1 MRTTVMLAAIA
12 LGAAPAG
19 AGEHLL
25 AGATAFRQG
34 RFAEALV
41 EFRVAEQ
48 MGDPDARAFAGTV
61 LVKLGRY
68 EEAVEA
74 LGCTPVA
81 GEEPL
86 LAYYRALALR
96 GAGLLRS
103 ADATLAE
110 VGDRFGPRIAAEA
123 RRIRTEVA
131 PALAPAPTVEAIDA
145 VLTSAHAHRAQG
157 RAALAA
163 AHYREAAAMA
173 RHRPDLHRL
182 REASLAADELAAAA
196 AGRGGT

>member
-1 MRTTVMLAAIA
+1 MRATALLMTIA

-34 RFAEALV
+34 RLAEALV

-48 MGDPDARAFAGTV
+48 LGDPDARAFAGAV
-61 LVKLGRY
+61 LVKLGRH
-68 EEAVEA
+68 EEAIEA
-74 LGCTPVA
+74 LGTAAAA

-86 LAYYRALALR
+86 LGYYRALALR

-103 ADATLAE
+103 SDAALAD
-110 VGDRFGPRIAAEA
+110 VGDRFGPLIAAEA
-123 RRIRTEVA
+123 RRMRAELA
-131 PALAPAPTVEAIDA
+131 AALAGEPPAGKIDA
-145 VLTSAHAHRAQG
+145 VLAAARAHRAQG
-157 RAALAA
+157 RVVLAA
-163 AHYREAAAMA
+163 AHFREAAAMA
-173 RHRPDLHRL
+173 RHRADQHRL
-182 REASLAADELAAAA
+182 REASRAADELAAAT